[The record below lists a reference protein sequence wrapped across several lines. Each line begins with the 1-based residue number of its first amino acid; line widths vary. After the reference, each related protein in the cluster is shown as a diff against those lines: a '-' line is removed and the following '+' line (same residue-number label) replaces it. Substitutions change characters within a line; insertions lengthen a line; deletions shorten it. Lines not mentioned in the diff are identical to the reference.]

1 MAYFILNPNET
12 NYTNIYKIA
21 ADDDAKSKLNLTNDF
36 ISVNVSDSEFA
47 NIRNNTK
54 SIASHDGTSYTYV
67 DFLSTETDPNNPPS
81 DPTAIAS
88 NFETSDQLRQEL
100 DIIANTCNQFIESNA
115 DHPWRTSIQTY
126 KDYLVSFDTTSVTF
140 PMTISWEKYCED
152 NSISYYHPLQ
162 IP

>member
-47 NIRNNTK
+47 SIRNNTK
-54 SIASHDGTSYTYV
+54 SIAGHDGTSYTYV

-81 DPTAIAS
+81 DPTAVAS